1 MASGALLMPSMALY
15 SYEQQGTGLMSLS
28 ATRHLPLLLIA
39 VVMTL
44 VPLISIFLFKDR
56 KRQKGFAI
64 MSILSSVIFYT
75 VMLMRVSAIKNGTPP
90 LVPNS
95 DSYNIIGVVLP
106 VLAIIFLIMAIR
118 GINHDHKLIRDAER
132 LR

>member
-15 SYEQQGTGLMSLS
+15 NYEQMGVGALSLS
-28 ATRHLPLLLIA
+28 AVRHIPLLLIA

-44 VPLISIFLFKDR
+44 VPLVAIFLFKDR
-56 KRQKGFAI
+56 KRQKGFTI
-64 MSILSSVIFYT
+64 MSILSCIIFYT
-75 VMLMRVSAIKNGTPP
+75 VMMMRVGAIKNGTPP

-106 VLAIIFLIMAIR
+106 VLAIVFLALAIR
-118 GINHDHKLIRDAER
+118 GINHDNKLLRDAER